1 MWHVVPNGF
10 LPFRICKGEE
20 GCTLVYHTK
29 IDFCITN
36 PWCIS
41 IASRSESSDC
51 FILYIYLYLNKK
63 LKKACFK
70 CTSANAPCFRGE
82 NC

>member
-1 MWHVVPNGF
+1 MVHLGVSYKNWLLYNKSMG
-10 LPFRICKGEE
+10 
-20 GCTLVYHTK
+20 
-29 IDFCITN
+29 
-36 PWCIS
+36 IS

-82 NC
+82 NCWAFGASHLGAL